1 MSTYV
6 PPAYDSRGFN
16 CPHCGIWAQ
25 QYWYHNILAQL
36 GPGQASQMKD
46 YAVSSCSYCSK
57 FSVWYMSELIY
68 PLSTGAPLANSD
80 LPDDVK
86 TDYEEARKILSL
98 SPRGAAALLRLAIQ
112 KLCVHLGEKGENLND
127 DIAHLARTKSIP
139 DKIVKA
145 LDVVRVIGNNAIH
158 PGQMDL
164 KDNTQTAGKL
174 FELVNIIGDVTITQ
188 PKNVDQLYSSL
199 PQPQKEA
206 IVKRDK
212 PA

>member
-1 MSTYV
+1 
-6 PPAYDSRGFN
+6 
-16 CPHCGIWAQ
+16 
-25 QYWYHNILAQL
+25 
-36 GPGQASQMKD
+36 
-46 YAVSSCSYCSK
+46 
-57 FSVWYMSELIY
+57 MSELIY